1 MSDCLF
7 CKIIAGEIPS
17 SKVYEDELCY
27 AFNDIAPQAPTHF
40 LVVPKAHIQSVS
52 AVTAENSAVVA
63 HIFEVIAKL
72 SKELGLLTV
81 GIVTSPLASEGKKRW
96 KQAMEAI
103 AELEQNVDALLVI
116 DNDNVVRAYDEL
128 PLHEAFSRADDVL
141 STATRGIAEI
151 VTRESDLVGVV
162 FADVSEVMRYCGRAH
177 MCVS

>member
-27 AFNDIAPQAPTHF
+27 TFNDIAPQAPTHF

-72 SKELGLLTV
+72 SKELGFDEAGYRVVSNIGEAGQQSVPHLHFHV
-81 GIVTSPLASEGKKRW
+81 LA
-96 KQAMEAI
+96 
-103 AELEQNVDALLVI
+103 
-116 DNDNVVRAYDEL
+116 
-128 PLHEAFSRADDVL
+128 
-141 STATRGIAEI
+141 
-151 VTRESDLVGVV
+151 
-162 FADVSEVMRYCGRAH
+162 GRD
-177 MCVS
+177 MTWPPG